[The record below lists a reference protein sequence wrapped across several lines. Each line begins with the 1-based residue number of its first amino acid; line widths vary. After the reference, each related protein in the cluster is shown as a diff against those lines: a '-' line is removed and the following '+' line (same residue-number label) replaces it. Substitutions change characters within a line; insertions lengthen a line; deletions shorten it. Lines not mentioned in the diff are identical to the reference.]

1 MLNFIRD
8 KKAKLKWVLWL
19 VIIAL
24 GAGMVLMFVTTPS
37 GGGEVEMGNYIAKVG
52 DSEISI
58 NAYRSNLLTVLNMMG
73 PEARRDENTIR
84 QYGNMVLGQMIR
96 TVVLS
101 QEAVRNGFTVSD
113 EEVMNTIVNS
123 PGFNIDGNFI
133 GTEEYKSN
141 LKRLGI
147 SPEEYEANVRR
158 NLLSQKLQDFLASS
172 AALSEQEIQAKFVD
186 ENDKAKIR
194 YVTWGE
200 YAYAPKV
207 VYNEADARKYY
218 ESNKDN
224 YKIDETRQFKL
235 LILDTNKLAAAL
247 AASVTDAEIRA
258 DYEANRA
265 ERYQEMVRA
274 SHILLKVPENA
285 TPAEVELLRQKAA
298 TIREL
303 ALRPGSDFAKLAEQ
317 YSEDEGSAKRGGDL
331 SFFPRNRMIKEFED
345 ATFALSKG
353 QISEVIKSQFGFH
366 IIQCTDRRDFDFYR
380 SVIAR
385 NLSRTRA
392 EQQLEGSAQQA
403 LQKARES
410 KNLEAVAKEFGG
422 TVELSNPF
430 SKTQPDYSLG
440 LPPDKIDTLLAL
452 SLNEVGELQQTS
464 RGFLIPQLVKIIPP
478 HVQGFDKVKV
488 QVDRDY
494 RTAKAR
500 ELAAADARAFLAEL
514 KASGDLDKTA
524 AKYKLTV
531 EASELFNVSGSI
543 ANQLGASPALAL
555 EALRLEPNGVGGPVS
570 VRDNQVVFQVTERVR
585 ADLSKLA
592 AERDAMVEKLLGEKR
607 RQLTD
612 ALLNSLVKQYQD
624 DKLIQVNQPLLDRI
638 LG

>member
-285 TPAEVELLRQKAA
+285 TPAEVELLRQKAG

-303 ALRPGSDFAKLAEQ
+303 ALRPGSDFAKLT
-317 YSEDEGSAKRGGDL
+317 R
-331 SFFPRNRMIKEFED
+331 
-345 ATFALSKG
+345 
-353 QISEVIKSQFGFH
+353 
-366 IIQCTDRRDFDFYR
+366 DRQ
-380 SVIAR
+380 
-385 NLSRTRA
+385 N
-392 EQQLEGSAQQA
+392 
-403 LQKARES
+403 
-410 KNLEAVAKEFGG
+410 
-422 TVELSNPF
+422 
-430 SKTQPDYSLG
+430 
-440 LPPDKIDTLLAL
+440 
-452 SLNEVGELQQTS
+452 
-464 RGFLIPQLVKIIPP
+464 
-478 HVQGFDKVKV
+478 
-488 QVDRDY
+488 
-494 RTAKAR
+494 
-500 ELAAADARAFLAEL
+500 AAA
-514 KASGDLDKTA
+514 T
-524 AKYKLTV
+524 
-531 EASELFNVSGSI
+531 
-543 ANQLGASPALAL
+543 
-555 EALRLEPNGVGGPVS
+555 
-570 VRDNQVVFQVTERVR
+570 
-585 ADLSKLA
+585 
-592 AERDAMVEKLLGEKR
+592 
-607 RQLTD
+607 
-612 ALLNSLVKQYQD
+612 
-624 DKLIQVNQPLLDRI
+624 
-638 LG
+638 

>member
-73 PEARRDENTIR
+73 PDARRDENAIR

-101 QEAVRNGFTVSD
+101 QEAARNGFTVSD

-172 AALSEQEIQAKFVD
+172 AALSEQEIQAKFVE

-200 YAYAPKV
+200 YAYTPKV

-218 ESNKDN
+218 ESNKNN

-274 SHILLKVPENA
+274 SHILIKVPENA

-298 TIREL
+298 TVREL
-303 ALRPGSDFAKLAEQ
+303 ALRPGADFAKLAEQ

-331 SFFPRNRMIKEFED
+331 SFFPRNRMVKEFED

-385 NLSRTRA
+385 NLSRVRA
-392 EQQLEGSAQQA
+392 EQQLEGSARQA

-430 SKTQPDYSLG
+430 NKTQPDYSLG

-452 SLNEVGELQQTS
+452 TLNEVGDLQQTS
-464 RGFLIPQLVKIIPP
+464 RGFVIPQLVKIIPP
-478 HVQGFDKVKV
+478 HVQAFDKVKV

-500 ELAAADARAFLAEL
+500 ELAAADARVFLAEL

-531 EASELFNVSGSI
+531 ETSELFNVSGSI
-543 ANQLGASPALAL
+543 SNQLGASPALAL
-555 EALRLEPNGVGGPVS
+555 EALRIEPNGVGGPVS
-570 VRDNQVVFQVTERVR
+570 VRDNQVVFQVTERVKP
-585 ADLSKLA
+585 DLSRLA
-592 AERDAMVEKLLGEKR
+592 AERKALVEKLLGEKR

-612 ALLNSLVKQYQD
+612 ALLNSLVKRYQD